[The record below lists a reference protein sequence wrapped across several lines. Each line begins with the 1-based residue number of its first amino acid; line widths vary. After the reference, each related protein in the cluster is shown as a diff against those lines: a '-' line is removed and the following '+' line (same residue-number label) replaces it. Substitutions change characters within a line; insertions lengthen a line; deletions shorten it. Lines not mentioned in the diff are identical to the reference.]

1 MNKTDKDKFEV
12 LFVCTGNTCRSPMA
26 EEILKKMLRDCD
38 VKNLKVR
45 SAGIC
50 GWEDMPASS
59 FAIEVARL
67 RGVDLSRHRSQQL
80 TIKMVQEAD
89 LILAMSQEHINYVR
103 RIDPKAGDKA
113 HLLKI
118 FPKPHPASNED
129 QNQGVLFIKDPI
141 GGSLRDYERSFL
153 EIEKEIKRIFPKL
166 LSLVNKR

>member
-1 MNKTDKDKFEV
+1 MEKTNKDKFVV

-26 EEILKKMLRDCD
+26 EGLLRKMLRDRD
-38 VKNLKVR
+38 VKNLKVG
-45 SAGIC
+45 SVGIC
-50 GWEDMPASS
+50 GWEDMLASP

-80 TIKMVQEAD
+80 TKKMVQEAD
-89 LILAMSQEHINYVR
+89 LILAMSQEHINYIR
-103 RIDPKAGDKA
+103 RIDPKAGDKT

-118 FPKPHPASNED
+118 FLKSHPASNED

-141 GGSLRDYERSFL
+141 GGTLGDYERSFL